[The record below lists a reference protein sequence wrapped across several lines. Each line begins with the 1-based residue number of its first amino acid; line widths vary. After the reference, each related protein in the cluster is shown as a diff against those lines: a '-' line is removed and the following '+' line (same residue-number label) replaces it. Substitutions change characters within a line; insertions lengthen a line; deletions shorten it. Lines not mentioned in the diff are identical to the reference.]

1 MRVHLYTNIFPQYR
15 KSLWDSL
22 ISINDFDIIFYFS
35 NKSRQGIETVN
46 VFNEYKSNSLKHFS
60 KIRNIYIGKHI
71 IWQVGVLKS
80 LFNKNLKSA
89 IFLAEMTIISTWI
102 ATIILKLRGIKVI
115 YWGHGLYGSE
125 KRLKKFF
132 RLLFLSL
139 ADHNLVYEKNSEKN
153 LLNNGFDKVKTSVVY
168 NSINFYKQRDL
179 FNKLIDN
186 KPKKIFN
193 NDYPVLLFIGRLTKS
208 KKINQ
213 LIDATLLLNK
223 SSNFNLLI
231 IGEGNEK
238 KRLEAQSRSLI
249 NQGKCIFYGKCYD
262 EGILSN
268 LIYMSDLTVSPGNV
282 GLTAIHSLSYGTA
295 VCSHS
300 NLLNQMPEVEAIID
314 GENGFLFKEDGI
326 QEMAF
331 KIQTWFST
339 NKRNKKDIRKIV
351 DELYNPDYQL
361 KVILN
366 SILL

>member
-1 MRVHLYTNIFPQYR
+1 MRVHVYTNIFPHYR
-15 KSLWDSL
+15 KSLWDYL
-22 ISINDFDIIFYFS
+22 ISVEEFDFNFYFS
-35 NKSRQGIETVN
+35 NISKENIETVKITK
-46 VFNEYKSNSLKHFS
+46 EYKLESLNHFS
-60 KIRNIYIGKHI
+60 EIKNIYLGKYI
-71 IWQVGVLKS
+71 IWQIGVLKS
-80 LFNKNLKSA
+80 LFKQNLKSA
-89 IFLAEMTIISTWI
+89 IFLGEMTIISTWI
-102 ATIILKLRGIKVI
+102 ATIILKLKGIKVI
-115 YWGHGLYGSE
+115 YWGHGLYGNE

-193 NDYPVLLFIGRLTKS
+193 NNYPVLLFIGRLTKS

-249 NQGKCIFYGKCYD
+249 NQGKCILYGKCYD
-262 EGILSN
+262 EGILSK
-268 LIYMSDLTVSPGNV
+268 LIFMSDLTVSPGNV
-282 GLTAIHSLSYGTA
+282 GLTAIHSLSYGTP

-300 NLLNQMPEVEAIID
+300 NLINQMPEAEAIKEGD
-314 GENGFLFKEDGI
+314 NGFLFKEDDI
-326 QEMAF
+326 QDMIF
-331 KIQTWFST
+331 KIQAWFST
-339 NKRNKKDIRKIV
+339 NKRDKKDIRKII
-351 DELYNPDYQL
+351 DEVYNPDYQI

-366 SILL
+366 SLI

>member
-1 MRVHLYTNIFPQYR
+1 M
-15 KSLWDSL
+15 
-22 ISINDFDIIFYFS
+22 
-35 NKSRQGIETVN
+35 N
-46 VFNEYKSNSLKHFS
+46 VLNEYKSNSLKHFS

-80 LFNKNLKSA
+80 LFNQNLKSA

-125 KRLKKFF
+125 KGLKKNL

-153 LLNNGFDKVKTSVVY
+153 LLNNDFSNTKISIVY
-168 NSINFYKQRDL
+168 NSINFFKQRDL
-179 FNKLIDN
+179 FNKLIDYN
-186 KPKKIFN
+186 PKKIFN

-238 KRLEAQSRSLI
+238 KNLEEQARTLI
-249 NQGKCIFYGKCYD
+249 THGKCIFYGKCYD
-262 EGILSN
+262 EDILSK

-300 NLLNQMPEVEAIID
+300 NLFNQMPEVESIID
-314 GENGFLFKEDGI
+314 GENGFLFKEDCI
-326 QEMAF
+326 EDLVL
-331 KIQTWFST
+331 KIKDWFS
-339 NKRNKKDIRKIV
+339 KDLKSKKDIRKII
-351 DELYNPDYQL
+351 DKLYNPSYQ
-361 KVILN
+361 VEIILN
-366 SILL
+366 CLI

>member
-1 MRVHLYTNIFPQYR
+1 
-15 KSLWDSL
+15 
-22 ISINDFDIIFYFS
+22 
-35 NKSRQGIETVN
+35 
-46 VFNEYKSNSLKHFS
+46 
-60 KIRNIYIGKHI
+60 
-71 IWQVGVLKS
+71 
-80 LFNKNLKSA
+80 
-89 IFLAEMTIISTWI
+89 MTIISTWI

-213 LIDATLLLNK
+213 LIDLTLQLNK

-231 IGEGNEK
+231 VGEGKEK
-238 KRLEAQSRSLI
+238 KRLETQARELI
-249 NQGKCIFYGKCYD
+249 IQEKCLFYGKCYD
-262 EGILSN
+262 EDILSK

-282 GLTAIHSLSYGTA
+282 GLTAIHSLSYGTP

-300 NLLNQMPEVEAIID
+300 NLINQMPEAEAIKEGD
-314 GENGFLFKEDGI
+314 NGFLFKEDDI
-326 QEMAF
+326 QDMIF
-331 KIQTWFST
+331 KIQAWFST
-339 NKRNKKDIRKIV
+339 NKRDKKDIRKII
-351 DELYNPDYQL
+351 DEVYNPDYQI

-366 SILL
+366 SLI

>member
-1 MRVHLYTNIFPQYR
+1 M
-15 KSLWDSL
+15 
-22 ISINDFDIIFYFS
+22 
-35 NKSRQGIETVN
+35 N
-46 VFNEYKSNSLKHFS
+46 VSNEYKSNSVKHFS

-80 LFNKNLKSA
+80 LFNQNLKSA
-89 IFLAEMTIISTWI
+89 IFLAEMTIISTWV
-102 ATIILKLRGIKVI
+102 AAIILKLRGIKVI

-153 LLNNGFDKVKTSVVY
+153 LLNNGFDKAKTSVVY

-193 NDYPVLLFIGRLTKS
+193 NNYPVLLFIGRLTKS

-223 SSNFNLLI
+223 SSNFNLLV

-238 KRLEAQSRSLI
+238 KRLEAQSRNLI

-262 EGILSN
+262 EDILSK

-314 GENGFLFKEDGI
+314 GENGFLFKEDNT
-326 QEMAF
+326 EDLVL
-331 KIQTWFST
+331 KIKDWFS
-339 NKRNKKDIRKIV
+339 KGLKSKKDIRKII
-351 DELYNPDYQL
+351 DKFYNPIYQ
-361 KVILN
+361 VEIILN
-366 SILL
+366 CLI

>member
-1 MRVHLYTNIFPQYR
+1 MRVHLYTNIFPHYR

-186 KPKKIFN
+186 K
-193 NDYPVLLFIGRLTKS
+193 T
-208 KKINQ
+208 Q
-213 LIDATLLLNK
+213 
-223 SSNFNLLI
+223 
-231 IGEGNEK
+231 
-238 KRLEAQSRSLI
+238 
-249 NQGKCIFYGKCYD
+249 
-262 EGILSN
+262 
-268 LIYMSDLTVSPGNV
+268 
-282 GLTAIHSLSYGTA
+282 
-295 VCSHS
+295 
-300 NLLNQMPEVEAIID
+300 
-314 GENGFLFKEDGI
+314 
-326 QEMAF
+326 
-331 KIQTWFST
+331 
-339 NKRNKKDIRKIV
+339 KDF
-351 DELYNPDYQL
+351 
-361 KVILN
+361 
-366 SILL
+366 

>member
-1 MRVHLYTNIFPQYR
+1 MRVHLYTNIFPHYR

-22 ISINDFDIIFYFS
+22 ISLNDFEFVFYFS

-46 VFNEYKSNSLKHFS
+46 VSNEYKSNSLKHFS
-60 KIRNIYIGKHI
+60 KIKNIFIGKHI

-80 LFNKNLKSA
+80 LFTKNLKSA

-102 ATIILKLRGIKVI
+102 ASIILKLRGVKVI

-125 KRLKKFF
+125 KGLKKNL

-168 NSINFYKQRDL
+168 NSINFFKQRDL
-179 FNKLIDN
+179 FNKLVDN
-186 KPKKIFN
+186 NPKKIFN

-223 SSNFNLLI
+223 FSNFNLLI

-238 KRLEAQSRSLI
+238 KRLEVQSRNLI

-262 EGILSN
+262 EDILSK

-314 GENGFLFKEDGI
+314 GENGFLFNEDNT
-326 QEMAF
+326 EDLVL
-331 KIQTWFST
+331 KIKDWFS
-339 NKRNKKDIRKIV
+339 KGLKSKKDIRKII
-351 DELYNPDYQL
+351 DKFYNPIYQ
-361 KVILN
+361 VEIILN
-366 SILL
+366 CLI

>member
-1 MRVHLYTNIFPQYR
+1 MRVHLYTNIFPHYR

-22 ISINDFDIIFYFS
+22 ISLNDFEFVFYFS

-46 VFNEYKSNSLKHFS
+46 VSNEYKSNSLKHFS
-60 KIRNIYIGKHI
+60 KIKNIFIGKHI

-80 LFNKNLKSA
+80 LFTKNLKSA

-102 ATIILKLRGIKVI
+102 ATIILKLRGVKVI

-125 KRLKKFF
+125 KGLKKNL

-168 NSINFYKQRDL
+168 NSINFFKQRDL
-179 FNKLIDN
+179 FNKLVDN
-186 KPKKIFN
+186 NPKKIFN

-238 KRLEAQSRSLI
+238 KRLEVQSRNLI

-262 EGILSN
+262 EDILSK

-314 GENGFLFKEDGI
+314 GENGFLFDEDNT
-326 QEMAF
+326 EDLVL
-331 KIQTWFST
+331 KIKDWLS
-339 NKRNKKDIRKIV
+339 KGLKSKKDIRKII
-351 DELYNPDYQL
+351 DKFYNPIYQ
-361 KVILN
+361 VEIILN
-366 SILL
+366 CLI

>member
-1 MRVHLYTNIFPQYR
+1 MRIHLYTNIFPHYR

-22 ISINDFDIIFYFS
+22 ISLNDFEFVFYFS

-46 VFNEYKSNSLKHFS
+46 VSNEYKSNSVKHFS

-80 LFNKNLKSA
+80 LFNQNLKSA

-102 ATIILKLRGIKVI
+102 ATIILKLKGIKVI

-153 LLNNGFDKVKTSVVY
+153 LINNGFDKVKTSIVY

-193 NDYPVLLFIGRLTKS
+193 NNYPVLLFIGRLTKS

-238 KRLEAQSRSLI
+238 KRLEEQSRSLI

-262 EGILSN
+262 EDILSN

-282 GLTAIHSLSYGTA
+282 GLTAIHSLSYGTP

-300 NLLNQMPEVEAIID
+300 NLINQMPEVEAIKEV
-314 GENGFLFKEDGI
+314 ENGFLFKEDDI
-326 QEMAF
+326 QDMVL
-331 KIQTWFST
+331 KIQAWFST
-339 NKRNKKDIRKIV
+339 NKRDKKDIRKII
-351 DELYNPDYQL
+351 DEVYNPDYQI

-366 SILL
+366 SLI